1 MEELA
6 NKINE
11 EIRKSALYKNYLLIK
26 NKIESDERLNSKK
39 CELEELKKEIC
50 KSKNKDLLD
59 EYYKKEK
66 EYLNNPFVKEY
77 LDLKAELKDL
87 FKEIVDILS
96 LN

>member
-6 NKINE
+6 NRINE
-11 EIRKSALYKNYLLIK
+11 EIKNSTLYKNYLSLKEKVENDSYLKVMK
-26 NKIESDERLNSKK
+26 N
-39 CELEELKKEIC
+39 ELELLKNEIC

-59 EYYKKEK
+59 EYYDKEK
-66 EYLNNPFVKEY
+66 EYLNNSFVKEY
-77 LDLKAELKDL
+77 LDIKAQLKEL

>member
-6 NKINE
+6 NQINE
-11 EIRKSALYKNYLLIK
+11 EIKGSTLYKNYLLIK
-26 NKIESDERLNSKK
+26 EKVESDERLRAIKS
-39 CELEELKKEIC
+39 ELELLKKEIC
-50 KSKNKDLLD
+50 KSKNKELLD
-59 EYYKKEK
+59 EYYAKEK

-77 LDLKAELKDL
+77 LDLKAELKEL